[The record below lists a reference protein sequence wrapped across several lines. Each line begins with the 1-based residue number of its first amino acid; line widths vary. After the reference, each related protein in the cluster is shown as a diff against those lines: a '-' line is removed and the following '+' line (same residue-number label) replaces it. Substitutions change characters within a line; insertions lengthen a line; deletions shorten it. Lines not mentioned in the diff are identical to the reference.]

1 MCDYGL
7 NSGSL
12 VSLMLSNQFNYSFSA
27 VRTTGRN
34 APINVK
40 PAEGEAGQGAGF

>member
-1 MCDYGL
+1 MSTAIIDAKLY
-7 NSGSL
+7 
-12 VSLMLSNQFNYSFSA
+12 
-27 VRTTGRN
+27 